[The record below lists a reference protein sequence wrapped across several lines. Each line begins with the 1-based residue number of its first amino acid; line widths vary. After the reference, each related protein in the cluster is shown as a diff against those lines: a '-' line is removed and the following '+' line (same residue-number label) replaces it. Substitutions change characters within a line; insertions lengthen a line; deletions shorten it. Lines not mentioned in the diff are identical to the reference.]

1 MKKLVTFYHQLLDK
15 LTDLPLLLIRLT
27 LAYGFYEPAKMKLFN
42 INDII
47 AWFTEM
53 GLPFPTL
60 NAYMATATEVI
71 GVACLIL
78 GLGIRYITIPLIIT
92 MLVAIKT
99 VHWENGFSAGENGFE
114 IPFYYIVFLITLL
127 VLGGGKFSI
136 DRLIEKKAIPS

>member
-1 MKKLVTFYHQLLDK
+1 
-15 LTDLPLLLIRLT
+15 
-27 LAYGFYEPAKMKLFN
+27 
-42 INDII
+42 
-47 AWFTEM
+47 M

-136 DRLIEKKAIPS
+136 DRFIEKKVIPS